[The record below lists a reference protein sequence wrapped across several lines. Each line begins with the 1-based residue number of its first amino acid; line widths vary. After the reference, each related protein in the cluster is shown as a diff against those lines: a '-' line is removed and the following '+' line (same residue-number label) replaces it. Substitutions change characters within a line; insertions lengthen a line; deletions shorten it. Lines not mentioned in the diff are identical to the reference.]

1 MLDLRRVHHPD
12 VQIFLGHTASVTRVK
27 LQQVARSEMVCTLE
41 VTKAIPV
48 LVADTLPLSTRLG
61 RLASWLDTA
70 SVFAIKARTFA
81 AAWTFSTDKASLTL
95 GAAVARTFPL
105 VARILNGA
113 AVVGSD
119 TLERPIWCRFT
130 TWVLLQ
136 QPAVGLACV
145 MASLHL
151 RLGDPIENA
160 LGLYLSPSVK
170 CLKALLQQTAS
181 YFASSKFPV
190 WPFIQLAKIWSDLI
204 LKIRNY
210 SVLAEVKAQIYIFS
224 ENICALRPKD
234 FFGFQNRLL
243 LKITLHAEPILSVY
257 NLRTSWKARY
267 Q

>member
-1 MLDLRRVHHPD
+1 
-12 VQIFLGHTASVTRVK
+12 
-27 LQQVARSEMVCTLE
+27 MVCTLE

-48 LVADTLPLSTRLG
+48 LVADALPLSTRLG

-81 AAWTFSTDKASLTL
+81 AVSLLSTDEASLTL

-136 QPAVGLACV
+136 QPAVGLAC
-145 MASLHL
+145 MLASLHL

-160 LGLYLSPSVK
+160 LGLYPSPLVT
-170 CLKALLQQTAS
+170 CLKALLQQTTS
-181 YFASSKFPV
+181 HFASSKVP
-190 WPFIQLAKIWSDLI
+190 L
-204 LKIRNY
+204 
-210 SVLAEVKAQIYIFS
+210 
-224 ENICALRPKD
+224 
-234 FFGFQNRLL
+234 
-243 LKITLHAEPILSVY
+243 
-257 NLRTSWKARY
+257 
-267 Q
+267 